1 MRILVFGINYAP
13 ELTGIGK
20 YTGEMCEWLASHGH
34 EVNMITAMPYYPE
47 WSVHSSHKGKWWHTE
62 KINGVKVHRCPLYVP
77 KEVSSMKRII
87 HEFTFLLSSLVYWF
101 KFLFGQKQDVV
112 MCIVPAFHLGFM
124 SLLYSKIR
132 GVKMIYHVQDLQVDA
147 ARQLDLIKNKTFLN
161 LLFKMEYFILKHSN
175 YVSTI
180 SKGMLN
186 KILQKGIPEA
196 KTFMLYNWVDTQHIR
211 PLSKEQSLRS
221 RLGLA
226 ETDKV
231 VIYSGNLGEKQGLE
245 IIVEAAAALP
255 DVNFLI
261 FGSGGGKEKLQDL
274 VYHSGVSNV
283 SFHPFLP
290 YSELPNLLATGD
302 IHLVLQKSS
311 AADLVMP
318 SKLTSILAAG
328 GCPLVTALPGTSLYD
343 IIHENDMGLLIAP
356 DSAALL
362 TDCIAEAFT
371 SELQVIRANA
381 RAYARQSLDKDFIL
395 ARFDKFLSTGKK
407 DAQTEAVA
415 V

>member
-20 YTGEMCEWLASHGH
+20 YTGEMCEWLAAEGH

-47 WSVHSSHKGKWWHTE
+47 WSVHPSYKGKWWHTE
-62 KINGVKVHRCPLYVP
+62 KMNGVNVHRCPLYVP
-77 KEVSSMKRII
+77 KDVSAMKRII
-87 HEFTFLLSSLVYWF
+87 HEFTFLLSSLVYWL
-101 KFLFGQKQDVV
+101 KFFFGKKQDVV
-112 MCIVPAFHLGFM
+112 MCIVPAFHLGFL

-132 GVKMIYHVQDLQVDA
+132 GAKMIYHVQDLQVDA
-147 ARQLDLIKNKTFLN
+147 AKQLDLIKNKTFLN
-161 LLFKMEYFILKHSN
+161 LLFKMEYFILKHST

-211 PLSKEQSLRS
+211 PLPASESLRS
-221 RLGLA
+221 RLGLTPA
-226 ETDKV
+226 DKV
-231 VIYSGNLGEKQGLE
+231 VVYSGNLGEKQGLE
-245 IIVEAAAALP
+245 IIVEAATTLH
-255 DVNFLI
+255 DVKFLI
-261 FGSGGGKEKLQDL
+261 FGSGGGKEKLQEL
-274 VYHSGVSNV
+274 VKQSGVTNV
-283 SFHPFLP
+283 SFYGFLP
-290 YSELPNLLATGD
+290 YAELPNLLATGD

-328 GCPLVTALPGTSLYD
+328 GCSIVTALPGTSLYD
-343 IIHENDMGLLIAP
+343 IIHENSMGLLIAP

-362 TDCIAEAFT
+362 TECIANAFN
-371 SELQVIRANA
+371 SDLDAIRANA
-381 RAYARQSLDKDFIL
+381 REYARQNLDKDFIL
-395 ARFDKFLSTGKK
+395 KRFDTFLNSQTGK
-407 DAQTEAVA
+407 A
-415 V
+415 

>member
-20 YTGEMCEWLASHGH
+20 YTGEMCEWLAGHGH

-47 WSVHSSHKGKWWHTE
+47 WTIHPSHKGKWWHTE
-62 KINGVKVHRCPLYVP
+62 IINKVKVHRCPLYVP
-77 KEVSSMKRII
+77 KEVSAIKRII
-87 HEFTFLLSSLVYWF
+87 HEFTFLLSSLVYWL
-101 KFLFGQKQDVV
+101 KFFFGKKQDVV
-112 MCIVPAFHLGFM
+112 ICIVPAFHLGFM
-124 SLLYSKIR
+124 SLLYSKLR

-147 ARQLDLIKNKTFLN
+147 AKQLDLIKNKFFLN
-161 LLFKMEYFILKHSN
+161 LLFKMEHLILKHSN

-186 KILQKGIPEA
+186 KILQKGIPES
-196 KTFMLYNWVDTQHIR
+196 KYFLLYNWVDTQHIK
-211 PLSKEQSLRS
+211 PLPKEQSLRG
-221 RLGLA
+221 RLGL
-226 ETDKV
+226 TPNDKV

-245 IIVEAAAALP
+245 IIVEAATGLA

-261 FGSGGGKEKLQDL
+261 FGSGGGKEKLLEL
-274 VYHSGVSNV
+274 VKSSGVSNV

-328 GCPLVTALPGTSLYD
+328 GCSIVTALPGTSLYE
-343 IIHENDMGLLIAP
+343 IIHENNMGLLIAP
-356 DSAALL
+356 DSAA
-362 TDCIAEAFT
+362 A
-371 SELQVIRANA
+371 LQVCIEKGFASDLELIRSNA
-381 RAYARQSLDKDFIL
+381 REYARQNLDRDYIL
-395 ARFDKFLSTGKK
+395 ERFNAFL
-407 DAQTEAVA
+407 QTAI
-415 V
+415 